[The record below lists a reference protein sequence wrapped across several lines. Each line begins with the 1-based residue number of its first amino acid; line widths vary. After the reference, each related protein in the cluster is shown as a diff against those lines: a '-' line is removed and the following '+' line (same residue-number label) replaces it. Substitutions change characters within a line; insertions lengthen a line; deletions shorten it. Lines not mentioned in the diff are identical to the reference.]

1 MVEMQRGDARPGRR
15 RESENCC
22 RTTEGVSP
30 KAGPKKLFDWLSCV
44 IRNVELQALLKEREA
59 TVASLL
65 SLKEE
70 SVSTSGL
77 ITIGEQFNV

>member
-1 MVEMQRGDARPGRR
+1 MQRGEAGRGRR
-15 RESENCC
+15 RESENYC
-22 RTTEGVSP
+22 RTTEGVSS
-30 KAGPKKLFDWLSCV
+30 KVGLKGIFGWLSYV

-70 SVSTSGL
+70 SVSTSSGQ
-77 ITIGEQFNV
+77 IAIGKQRL